1 MIDMRTTL
9 LNITGII
16 IRLRLQFVGG
26 SDKVCAY
33 SSSLKILK
41 AFLHF
46 RLWSGGRL
54 FTLSDASARIAI

>member
-1 MIDMRTTL
+1 MNDEEVLKARVEELIENLDCSL
-9 LNITGII
+9 WAEV
-16 IRLRLQFVGG
+16 IR
-26 SDKVCAY
+26 CAY

>member
-26 SDKVCAY
+26 SDKVCV
-33 SSSLKILK
+33 
-41 AFLHF
+41 
-46 RLWSGGRL
+46 
-54 FTLSDASARIAI
+54 